1 MSKARIN
8 TKLKT
13 ISHVKFITALAKT
26 LLVLAAGCVC
36 SPSFLSAETTGAE
49 AYRDPARPVDERVRD
64 LLGRMTLEE
73 KIAQMTQKDAAAIVM
88 QDGRADEASLQKLF
102 GQESIGVL
110 CVRFGDDLFE
120 SARRLAA
127 GQHYLRTKTRLGIPT
142 LTVNEGL
149 HGVLA
154 RGATIY
160 PQFLALGCTWNP
172 ELARDMGA
180 QISRE
185 ASAAGI
191 NHLLTPMVEVI
202 RDPRWGRVEECIGES
217 PFLVARMCSAY
228 TLGIQGDLRGQPLAP
243 DKSLAMLKTFAGYS
257 MPLNGINIAN
267 CVLGEREL
275 RSTYFPPVEAVIRET
290 GVLSVMPSY
299 NEIDGLPSHANRWL
313 LEDVLRGEMGF
324 GGYTYSDWGGVEFNF
339 GFHHVAASKAEAA
352 ALAVQAGV
360 DLEAPGPAC
369 YQHLASLV
377 RGGTLAEAEINK
389 AAARVLRVKFLAGL
403 FDGRPD
409 SAPDVLPK
417 IARCAEHVALSQQIA
432 EESIVLLKNDK
443 DLLPL
448 DSTRLKSVAVIGPN
462 ADQVQFGDYCWSKNN
477 KDGVTIL
484 RGLRERLGAQVTIN
498 YAKGCDLASRSTNG
512 FSAAVEAAQ
521 QSDVAVVVLGD
532 TSMILSGV
540 GWEDKS
546 LPASGTVGEGYDVT
560 DPAPPGAQQELVRE
574 VMKAGKPVIVVF
586 LNGRPY
592 SVPWMKEQIPA
603 IVEAFYP
610 GQQQGYAVADVLL
623 GRVNPSG
630 RLSLTIPQSAG
641 HIPTVHDYK
650 PSGRGYY
657 HQPGSPDKLG
667 RDYVFSSPAALWAFG
682 FGLSFTTFRYSDLKV
697 ETKAVQPDGEVRLSF
712 TVKNTGN
719 RSGKEVP
726 QVYLRDDVSSVTTP
740 MMKLVGFAK
749 NELKPGEI
757 HRLTLTIPNREL
769 ALWNREMKRV
779 VEPGTFTVMVGSS
792 AETIALRGKFR
803 IGATVAKSLSYL
815 QPVTASSVY
824 GEYAAE
830 DAVDD
835 DETTY
840 WSSTFAD
847 PARLAVDLGEVQKIS
862 RVVIAWQTAY
872 SKAFAVQVSRD
883 GQTWADVFTET
894 NGRGGTSEI
903 KFAPM
908 EARHVRISCTKRG
921 TQWGHAIR
929 ELQVFE

>member
-1 MSKARIN
+1 M
-8 TKLKT
+8 KLIPAVFT
-13 ISHVKFITALAKT
+13 ASLLAALA
-26 LLVLAAGCVC
+26 LGPAG
-36 SPSFLSAETTGAE
+36 GAE
-49 AYRDPARPVDERVRD
+49 VYRDASRPVDERVRD

-102 GQESIGVL
+102 GEQSIGVL

-127 GQHYLRTKTRLGIPT
+127 GQNYLRTKTRLGIPA

-172 ELARDMGA
+172 RLAREMGA

-217 PFLVARMCSAY
+217 PFLVARLCSAY
-228 TLGIQGDLRGQPLAP
+228 TLGIQGDLRTKPLAP

-257 MPLNGINIAN
+257 LPVNGINIAN

-275 RSTYFPPVEAVIRET
+275 RSTYFPPVEAVIHET

-299 NEIDGLPSHANRWL
+299 NEVDGIPSHASRWL
-313 LEDVLRGEMGF
+313 LEDVLRQEMGF
-324 GGYTYSDWGGVEFNF
+324 TGYTYSDWGGVDFNF
-339 GFHHVAASKAEAA
+339 ELHHVAASKAEAA
-352 ALAVQAGV
+352 ALAVLAGV
-360 DLEAPGPAC
+360 DLEAPGPSC
-369 YQHLASLV
+369 YQHLAGLV
-377 RGGTLAEAEINK
+377 RNGTLAEAEINK

-409 SAPDVLPK
+409 AAPDVLPK
-417 IARCAEHVALSQQIA
+417 IARCAEHVGLSQQIA

-443 DLLPL
+443 NLLPL
-448 DSTRLKSVAVIGPN
+448 DPARLQSVAVIGPN
-462 ADQVQFGDYCWSKNN
+462 ADQVQFGDYCWSKSN

-484 RGLRERLGAQVTIN
+484 RGLRERLGGKVKIN
-498 YAKGCDLASRSTNG
+498 YAKGCDLAGRSTNG
-512 FSAAVEAAQ
+512 FNAAVEAAK
-521 QSDVAVVVLGD
+521 QSDVAIVVLGD

-540 GWEDKS
+540 GWEDPT

-560 DPAPPGAQQELVRE
+560 EPVPPGVQPDLVRA
-574 VMKAGKPVIVVF
+574 VLSAGKPVVVVF

-592 SVPWMKEQIPA
+592 SVPWMKEQVPA
-603 IVEAFYP
+603 IIEAFYP
-610 GQQQGYAVADVLL
+610 GERQGFAVADVLL

-630 RLSLTIPQSAG
+630 RLSMTIPQSAG

-667 RDYVFSSPAALWAFG
+667 RDYVFSSPTPLWAFG
-682 FGLSFTTFRYSDLKV
+682 FGLSYTTFAYADLKV
-697 ETKAVQPDGEVRLSF
+697 ETSVLTLGRDATLSF
-712 TVKNTGN
+712 IVKNTGD
-719 RSGKEVP
+719 RAGQEVA
-726 QVYLRDDVSSVTTP
+726 QIYIRDEVSSVTTP
-740 MMKLVGFAK
+740 VMKLAGFEKVA
-749 NELKPGEI
+749 LQPGEQQRVRI
-757 HRLTLTIPNREL
+757 TIPALEL

-779 VEPGTFTVMVGSS
+779 IEPGFFTVMVGAS
-792 AETIALRGKFR
+792 AEEIKLRGRFEV
-803 IGATVAKSLSYL
+803 VA
-815 QPVTASSVY
+815 AS
-824 GEYAAE
+824 
-830 DAVDD
+830 
-835 DETTY
+835 
-840 WSSTFAD
+840 
-847 PARLAVDLGEVQKIS
+847 
-862 RVVIAWQTAY
+862 
-872 SKAFAVQVSRD
+872 
-883 GQTWADVFTET
+883 
-894 NGRGGTSEI
+894 
-903 KFAPM
+903 
-908 EARHVRISCTKRG
+908 G
-921 TQWGHAIR
+921 TQDQER
-929 ELQVFE
+929 K